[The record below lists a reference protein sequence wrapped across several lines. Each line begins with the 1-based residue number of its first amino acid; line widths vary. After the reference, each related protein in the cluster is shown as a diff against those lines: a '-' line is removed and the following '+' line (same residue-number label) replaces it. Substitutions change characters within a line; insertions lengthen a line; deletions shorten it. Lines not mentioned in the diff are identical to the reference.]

1 MNTPTH
7 LILGA
12 AAFGKPGASIVTACA
27 LAGAFMPDL
36 SLYAMA
42 GWHLLVL
49 DTPPNV
55 VFNQLYFS
63 DNWQSVFAVD
73 NSFILWGLLFALG
86 LFIKRQTL
94 IAFAGAGFL
103 HLLFDFPLHNDDARQ
118 HFWPVSDWVYHSPFS
133 YWDRAHH
140 GDIIAPLELAFSVV
154 LLAFLWRKFQGAKA
168 RAAITIATLFQ
179 LAPVLLRVF
188 VFRA

>member
-12 AAFGKPGASIVTACA
+12 AAFGKPGVPVVTTCA
-27 LAGAFMPDL
+27 LAGAFAPDI

-55 VFNQLYFS
+55 VFDQLYFS
-63 DNWQSVFAVD
+63 DRWQAIFAVD
-73 NSFILWGLLFALG
+73 NSFILWGLLFTLSIY
-86 LFIKRQTL
+86 LKRQALT
-94 IAFAGAGFL
+94 AFSGAGFL
-103 HLLFDFPLHNDDARQ
+103 HLIFDFPLHNDDARQ
-118 HFWPVSDWVYHSPFS
+118 HFWPLTDWVYHSPFS

-140 GDIIAPLELAFSVV
+140 GDIIAPIEMVFSLV
-154 LLAFLWRKFQGAKA
+154 LLVILWRKFEGAKT
-168 RAAITIATLFQ
+168 RAAIAIATLFQ
-179 LAPVLLRVF
+179 LAPVIIRWF
-188 VFRA
+188 VFRS

>member
-12 AAFGKPGASIVTACA
+12 AAFGKPGARIVTACA

-49 DTPPNV
+49 DTSADV

-63 DNWQSVFAVD
+63 DRWQAIFAID
-73 NSFILWGLLFALG
+73 NSFILWGLLFLAG
-86 LFIKRQTL
+86 LFSKRQGL

-103 HLLFDFPLHNDDARQ
+103 HLVFDFPLHNDDARQ
-118 HFWPVSDWVYHSPFS
+118 HFWPITDWVYHSPFS

-140 GDIIAPLELAFSVV
+140 GDIIAPIELVFSLV
-154 LLAFLWRKFQGAKA
+154 LLAVLWRKFHGAKT
-168 RAAITIATLFQ
+168 RVAIAIATLFQ
-179 LAPVLLRVF
+179 IAPIILRLL
-188 VFRA
+188 VFRS